1 MLATVRSATLA
12 GVWGHPVSVEVH
24 VSAGLPAFTVVG
36 LPDASC
42 REARDRVR
50 AAIVSSG
57 LTWPMRRITVNLA
70 PGDVP
75 KAGAG
80 LDLAVAVGVLVADG
94 QFEEAPEPVSVS
106 GIGML
111 GELGLDGSVRPVPGA
126 LPLIDA
132 IDEPAVIVAARDA
145 PLAALVANG
154 RVRPVNNL
162 REVYEALRGSAPWPE
177 ASHIQPPA
185 APEPEPDLS
194 DIAGQPLARWG
205 LEVAAAGGHH
215 LLLVGPPG
223 SGKTMLA
230 RRIVSLL
237 PDLSHEQAL
246 EVTRVHS
253 AAGLMLPHGLMMR
266 PPFRAPHH
274 SASMASLVGG
284 GSMRARPGEVSTATG
299 GVLFLDELGEFAPS
313 VLDALRQPLEEGV
326 IRVARSQG
334 VVEHPARFL
343 LVAAMNP
350 CPCGVGGRVGC
361 RCAPAA
367 LARYQRRLS
376 GPFVDRLDLV
386 IWVDRPDPAD
396 LLDAPPAVPSA
407 EAAERVAR
415 VRQIADDR
423 GVNCNSELDGE
434 TLEHYAPLQPEA
446 VEVLRSALSHGRLS
460 ARGLRRV
467 RTVARTIRDLEDGG
481 EELRAVDVHAAL
493 SLRARTDL
501 VPGQG
506 RG

>member
-24 VSAGLPAFTVVG
+24 VASGLPGFTVVG

-50 AAIVSSG
+50 AAITSSG
-57 LTWPMRRITVNLA
+57 LTWPMKRITVNLA

-80 LDLAVAVGVLVADG
+80 LDLAVAVGVLIADG
-94 QFEEAPEPVSVS
+94 QFDEAPVSVT

-126 LPLIDA
+126 LPLVDA
-132 IDEPAVIVAARDA
+132 IDEPAVVVAERDA
-145 PLAALVANG
+145 HLAALVAAE
-154 RVRPVNNL
+154 RVRPVRSL
-162 REVYEALRGSAPWPE
+162 REVYEALKGTAPWPE
-177 ASHIQPPA
+177 RSPAEPA
-185 APEPEPDLS
+185 ARPEPEPDLR
-194 DIAGQPLARWG
+194 DVAGQPLARWG

-223 SGKTMLA
+223 AGKTMLA

-237 PDLSHEQAL
+237 PDLSPPEAL

-253 AAGLMLPHGLMMR
+253 AAGLVLPHGLITR

-284 GSMRARPGEVSTATG
+284 GSARARPGEVSAATG

-334 VVEHPARFL
+334 MVEHPARFL

-361 RCAPAA
+361 RCAPGA

-376 GPFVDRLDLV
+376 GPFVDRLDLA
-386 IWVDRPDPAD
+386 IWVDRPDPAE
-396 LLDAPPAVPSA
+396 LLDAAPAAPSVD
-407 EAAERVAR
+407 AAQRVAR
-415 VRQIADDR
+415 VRRLARER

-434 TLEHYAPLQPEA
+434 TLEHYAPLQRDA
-446 VEVLRSALSHGRLS
+446 TEVLRTALSEGRLS

-467 RTVARTIRDLEDGG
+467 RTVARTIRDLDDAG
-481 EELRAVDVHAAL
+481 EELRVVDVRAAL
-493 SLRARTDL
+493 SLRARTDITA
-501 VPGQG
+501 GHG
-506 RG
+506 RV

>member
-24 VSAGLPAFTVVG
+24 VSTGLPAFTVVG

-50 AAIVSSG
+50 AAITSSG
-57 LTWPMRRITVNLA
+57 LEWPNKRITVNLA

-80 LDLAVAVGVLVADG
+80 LDLAVAVGVLVADE
-94 QFEEAPEPVSVS
+94 QFGEQSVS
-106 GIGML
+106 LSGVGML

-126 LPLIDA
+126 LPLVDA
-132 IDEPAVIVAARDA
+132 IDEPAVVVAARDA
-145 PLAALVANG
+145 RVAALVAG
-154 RVRPVNNL
+154 ERVRPVRKL
-162 REVYEALRGSAPWPE
+162 REVYEALKGDAPWPE
-177 ASHIQPPA
+177 PPVDAKPPPPEA
-185 APEPEPDLS
+185 APDLR

-223 SGKTMLA
+223 AGKTMLA
-230 RRIVSLL
+230 RRIVGLL
-237 PDLSHEQAL
+237 PDLSPNEAL

-253 AAGLMLPHGLMMR
+253 AAGLMLPHGLVTR

-284 GSMRARPGEVSTATG
+284 GSARARPGEVSAATG

-326 IRVARSQG
+326 IRVARSHG
-334 VVEHPARFL
+334 MVEHPARFL

-361 RCAPAA
+361 RCAPGA

-386 IWVDRPDPAD
+386 VWVDRPDPAD
-396 LLDAPPAVPSA
+396 LLDAGPAASTA
-407 EAAERVAR
+407 EVAERVGR
-415 VRQIADDR
+415 VRELARER

-434 TLEHYAPLQPEA
+434 SLEHYAPLDRPST
-446 VEVLRSALSHGRLS
+446 EVLRSALSEGRLS

-467 RTVARTIRDLEDGG
+467 RTVARTIRDLDDAG
-481 EELRAVDVHAAL
+481 EELRASDVHAAL
-493 SLRARTDL
+493 SLRMRPDST
-501 VPGQG
+501 GG
-506 RG
+506 FNRG

>member
-24 VSAGLPAFTVVG
+24 VTSGLPGFTVVG

-50 AAIVSSG
+50 AAITSSG
-57 LTWPMRRITVNLA
+57 LTWPMKRITVNLA
-70 PGDVP
+70 PSDVP

-94 QFEEAPEPVSVS
+94 QFGDESVSVA

-126 LPLIDA
+126 LPLVDA
-132 IDEPAVIVAARDA
+132 IDEPAVVVAVRDA
-145 PLAALVANG
+145 PMAALVAGG
-154 RVRPVNNL
+154 RVRPVRTL
-162 REVYEALRGSAPWPE
+162 REVYDALKGTASWPE
-177 ASHIQPPA
+177 PPLPALA
-185 APEPEPDLS
+185 APPETDLDLR

-205 LEVAAAGGHH
+205 LEIAAAGGHH
-215 LLLVGPPG
+215 LLLIGPPG
-223 SGKTMLA
+223 AGKTMLA
-230 RRIVSLL
+230 RRIAGLL
-237 PDLSHEQAL
+237 PDLSPGEAL

-253 AAGLMLPHGLMMR
+253 ASGLMLPHGLISR

-284 GSMRARPGEVSTATG
+284 GSARARPGEVSAATG

-334 VVEHPARFL
+334 MVEHPARFL

-361 RCAPAA
+361 RCAPGA

-396 LLDAPPAVPSA
+396 LLDAGPATSSA
-407 EAAERVAR
+407 EVAERVKKVRDLAR
-415 VRQIADDR
+415 ER

-434 TLEHYAPLQPEA
+434 SLEHYAPLQPA
-446 VEVLRSALSHGRLS
+446 TTEVLRSALSEGRLS

-467 RTVARTIRDLEDGG
+467 RTVARTIRDLDDAG
-481 EELRAVDVHAAL
+481 EELRAADVHAAL
-493 SLRARTDL
+493 SLRMRVDGMWGL
-501 VPGQG
+501 G

>member
-12 GVWGHPVSVEVH
+12 GVWGLPVSVEVH
-24 VSAGLPAFTVVG
+24 VTTGLPGFTVVG

-50 AAIVSSG
+50 AAITSSG
-57 LTWPMRRITVNLA
+57 LTWPMKRITVNLA
-70 PGDVP
+70 PSDIP

-94 QFEEAPEPVSVS
+94 QFGDEPVSVA

-126 LPLIDA
+126 LPLVDA
-132 IDEPAVIVAARDA
+132 IDEPSVVVAARDA
-145 PLAALVANG
+145 PMAALVAGG
-154 RVRPVNNL
+154 RVRPVRTL
-162 REVYEALRGSAPWPE
+162 REVYDALKGTASWPDPPLPARVAPPE
-177 ASHIQPPA
+177 TD
-185 APEPEPDLS
+185 PDLR

-205 LEVAAAGGHH
+205 LEIAAAGGHH
-215 LLLVGPPG
+215 LLLIGPPG
-223 SGKTMLA
+223 AGKTMLA
-230 RRIVSLL
+230 RRIAGLL
-237 PDLSHEQAL
+237 PDLSPAEAL

-253 AAGLMLPHGLMMR
+253 ASGLMLPHGLITR

-284 GSMRARPGEVSTATG
+284 GSARARPGEVSAATG

-313 VLDALRQPLEEGV
+313 VLDSLRQPLEEGV

-334 VVEHPARFL
+334 MVEHPARFL

-361 RCAPAA
+361 RCAPGA

-386 IWVDRPDPAD
+386 IWVDCPDPAD
-396 LLDAPPAVPSA
+396 LLDAGPAASSA
-407 EAAERVAR
+407 EVAERVKKVRELAR
-415 VRQIADDR
+415 AR

-434 TLEHYAPLQPEA
+434 SLEHYAPLQPA
-446 VEVLRSALSHGRLS
+446 ATEVLRSALSEGRLS

-467 RTVARTIRDLEDGG
+467 RTVARTIRDLDDAGED
-481 EELRAVDVHAAL
+481 LRAADVHAAL
-493 SLRARTDL
+493 SLRMRVDGVWGL
-501 VPGQG
+501 G

>member
-24 VSAGLPAFTVVG
+24 VSTGLPAFTVVG

-57 LTWPMRRITVNLA
+57 LTWPSKRITVNLA

-75 KAGAG
+75 KVGAG
-80 LDLAVAVGVLVADG
+80 LDLAVAVGVLVADD
-94 QFEEAPEPVSVS
+94 QFDDEPVSVA

-126 LPLIDA
+126 LPLVDA
-132 IDEPAVIVAARDA
+132 IDEPTVVVAVGDARVAS
-145 PLAALVANG
+145 LVAG
-154 RVRPVNNL
+154 ARVRPVQTL
-162 REVYEALRGSAPWPE
+162 REVYDALKGDAPWPD
-177 ASHIQPPA
+177 PPLPGPPRP
-185 APEPEPDLS
+185 PEPPPDLS
-194 DIAGQPLARWG
+194 DVAGQPLARWG

-223 SGKTMLA
+223 AGKTMLA
-230 RRIVSLL
+230 RRIVGVL
-237 PDLSHEQAL
+237 PDLSPQEAL

-253 AAGLMLPHGLMMR
+253 AAGLLLPHGLITR

-284 GSMRARPGEVSTATG
+284 GSARARPGEVSAATG

-326 IRVARSQG
+326 IRVARSHG
-334 VVEHPARFL
+334 MVEHPARFL

-361 RCAPAA
+361 RCAPGA

-386 IWVDRPDPAD
+386 VWVDRPDPAD
-396 LLDAPPAVPSA
+396 LLDAGPAPPSLMV
-407 EAAERVAR
+407 AERVAR
-415 VRQIADDR
+415 VRALARDR
-423 GVNCNSELDGE
+423 GVTCNSELDGE
-434 TLEHYAPLQPEA
+434 SLEHYAPLQSEA
-446 VEVLRSALSHGRLS
+446 TEVLRSALSQGRLS

-467 RTVARTIRDLEDGG
+467 RTVARTIRDLDDAG
-481 EELRAVDVHAAL
+481 EELRAADVHAAL
-493 SLRARTDL
+493 SLRLRNDIVGGL
-501 VPGQG
+501 G

>member
-1 MLATVRSATLA
+1 MLAILRSATLA

-24 VSAGLPAFTVVG
+24 VTSGLPAFTVVG

-57 LTWPMRRITVNLA
+57 LVWPMKRITVNLA

-80 LDLAVAVGVLVADG
+80 LDLAIAVGVLIADE
-94 QFEEAPEPVSVS
+94 QFGEASVK
-106 GIGML
+106 GTGML

-126 LPLIDA
+126 LPLVDA
-132 IDEPAVIVAARDA
+132 IDEPSVVVAARDGA
-145 PLAALVANG
+145 VAALVAG
-154 RVRPVNNL
+154 DRVRPVRTL
-162 REVYEALRGSAPWPE
+162 REVYEALKGTAPWPE
-177 ASHIQPPA
+177 PPA
-185 APEPEPDLS
+185 PAPIARPDPGPDLS

-223 SGKTMLA
+223 AGKTMLA
-230 RRIVSLL
+230 RRMVGLL
-237 PDLSHEQAL
+237 PDLSPEVAL

-253 AAGLMLPHGLMMR
+253 AAGLALPDGLITR

-274 SASMASLVGG
+274 SASMAALVGG
-284 GSMRARPGEVSTATG
+284 GTARARPGEVSAATG

-313 VLDALRQPLEEGV
+313 VLDALRQPLEEGM

-334 VVEHPARFL
+334 MVEHPARFL

-361 RCAPAA
+361 RCAPGA

-386 IWVDRPDPAD
+386 VWVDRPDPAD
-396 LLDAPPAVPSA
+396 LLDAGPAPSSA
-407 EAAERVAR
+407 EAAERVAK
-415 VRQIADDR
+415 VRRLARAR
-423 GVNCNSELDGE
+423 GVNSNGELDGE
-434 TLEHYAPLQPEA
+434 SLEHYAPLDRA
-446 VEVLRSALSHGRLS
+446 ATEVLRSALAEGRLS

-467 RTVARTIRDLEDGG
+467 RTVARTIRDLDDGG
-481 EELRAVDVHAAL
+481 GELRAADVHAAL
-493 SLRARTDL
+493 SLRMRPDQ
-501 VPGQG
+501 GGGFG